1 MFIEQNDDY
10 SKKTTFDHEEN
21 GKQENLF
28 LEENNL
34 SDFDL
39 ILSKSKS
46 DNNMLEDEV
55 TDFKEKPSYKIKRS
69 NGFEMNDKLNF
80 DSSLS
85 KNKFVD
91 PELWKLLQNI
101 LNNKKVSVF
110 AERIK
115 KYLPEK
121 EASHLIDKLL
131 KNEN

>member
-21 GKQENLF
+21 GKQENSP

-34 SDFDL
+34 SEFDL
-39 ILSKSKS
+39 VLSKSKS
-46 DNNMLEDEV
+46 ENNMLEEEL
-55 TDFKEKPSYKIKRS
+55 TDFKEKHGYKIKRS
-69 NGFEMNDKLNF
+69 NGFDEKVNLNF

-91 PELWKLLQNI
+91 PELWRQLQNI
-101 LNNKKVSVF
+101 LNNKKVNIF

-115 KYLPEK
+115 KYVPEK
-121 EASHLIDKLL
+121 EASYLIDKLL